1 MDIAELEKI
10 DKTLLKLNNNIKKI
24 FEYVKYYKWIKL
36 KKIIKDIY
44 LKNNDLDLNIKDDN
58 NIYLLEYL
66 ILFNK
71 YDILEI
77 IIKNIKIDIID
88 ENFRTILYNIVKYSY
103 IECLD
108 IILIENENNIGN
120 NILEMYDDDGNNG
133 LFYSI
138 KFNNL
143 LIFEKIIIK
152 TKNIYSKNNAGFN
165 SLHFCVKYGNYNI
178 FKVLLNYF
186 KNINVTTNDGE
197 TCFHIAIMSNKLD
210 VINILLKN
218 NIDFNIPENKY
229 NQTPLHYISFEY
241 KIKICE
247 LILPY
252 IDNIDGNVQ
261 DKSGNIFM
269 HYFLNNIDSNIDTEI
284 INKIYDIFI
293 LIKFDYNIY
302 NIDGN
307 CCLHILLK
315 NLKKYN
321 KKYIKIINNFIN
333 NTNLNIQNND
343 GESCL
348 FLLIKYKYW
357 NNIHNILKTKK
368 LDIFQFNNTRKTIF
382 DYVENFEEFIN
393 LVSESYIYQ
402 IKNIN
407 NIVFNNYWDNI
418 CKKDI
423 IIEEIKENIDIKN
436 YNINLNSTD
445 LCFEIIYKKLLY
457 NINFFLKKKI
467 LINEIYS
474 YPKIII
480 YPKLIDNYTDIAI
493 STFSTSTIDEFFGL
507 LYLCKKYNNI
517 KSSLNLLDFSNNI
530 VECNNC
536 CEFLNY
542 DLTWSNFK
550 LYDSFPFLQNLLISI
565 KNENK
570 NRFFIIPLGIKI
582 YNNNELKGHA
592 NYLIFDF
599 VLMEVER
606 FEPYGSTS
614 PQTMNYNSNSLD
626 YHIEMKI
633 ASFKIKF
640 KYITPLDY
648 LPKISLQLLEITETK
663 EDYIGDADG
672 FCALWCIFWVDIRL
686 KYPDIPRKK
695 LIFLLK
701 KEIVNSDYSYR
712 KLIRNYGK
720 KITDKR
726 DILLNKINLNINEWR
741 NDNISE
747 EKLLHLNILLKEE
760 IKTII

>member
-1 MDIAELEKI
+1 MDIGELEKI
-10 DKTLLKLNNNIKKI
+10 DKKLFKLNNNIKKI

-36 KKIIKDIY
+36 KNTIKE
-44 LKNNDLDLNIKDDN
+44 LCSKNKDVDLNIKDDN
-58 NIYLLEYL
+58 NIYFLEYL

-88 ENFRTILYNIVKYSY
+88 ENYRTILYNIVKYSY
-103 IECLD
+103 VECLD
-108 IILIENENNIGN
+108 IILSENENNIGI

-143 LIFEKIIIK
+143 IIFSKIINK
-152 TKNIYSKNNAGFN
+152 TKNIYSKNNSGLN

-178 FKVLLNYF
+178 FKILLKYF
-186 KNINVTTNDGE
+186 KNINVKTNDGE
-197 TCFHIAIMSNKLD
+197 TCFHIAITYNKID
-210 VINILLKN
+210 IISLLLIN
-218 NIDFNIPENKY
+218 NIDFNIAENKY
-229 NQTPLHYISFEY
+229 NQTPLHYIAFDY
-241 KIKICE
+241 KINICE

-252 IDNIDGNVQ
+252 VDNINGNIQ
-261 DKSGNIFM
+261 DKCGNIFM
-269 HYFLNNIDSNIDTEI
+269 HYFLNNIDSNIDTVT

-302 NIDGN
+302 NIDGD

-315 NLKKYN
+315 NLKKYD

-357 NNIHNILKTKK
+357 YNIKNILKTKK
-368 LDIFQFNNTRKTIF
+368 LDIFQFNNNRKTIF
-382 DYVENFEEFIN
+382 DYVDDFDDFIN
-393 LVSESYIYQ
+393 LVSESYLYQ
-402 IKNIN
+402 IKNID
-407 NIVFNNYWDNI
+407 NIVFHNYWDNI

-423 IIEEIKENIDIKN
+423 NINNIKN
-436 YNINLNSTD
+436 NLDIDKFNININSKE

-457 NINFFLKKKI
+457 NINFFLEKKK

-480 YPKLIDNYTDIAI
+480 YPKLIDTYEDII
-493 STFSTSTIDEFFGL
+493 VSTFSTSTIDEFFGL
-507 LYLCKKYNNI
+507 LYLCKTHNNV
-517 KSSLNLLDFSNNI
+517 KSSLNLLDFSSNI

-542 DLTWSNFK
+542 EFTWSNFK
-550 LYDSFPFLQNLLISI
+550 LYDSFEFLQNLLISI
-565 KNENK
+565 KNDNK
-570 NRFFIIPLGIKI
+570 IRFFIVPLGIKI
-582 YNNNELKGHA
+582 YNNDELKGHA

-599 VLMEVER
+599 FLMEVER
-606 FEPYGSTS
+606 FEPYGSTT

-626 YHIEMKI
+626 YHMEMKI
-633 ASFKIKF
+633 ASFTIKF
-640 KYITPLDY
+640 KYISPQDY
-648 LPKISLQLLEITETK
+648 LPKISLQLLEISETK
-663 EDYIGDADG
+663 SDYIGDADG

-686 KYPDIPRKK
+686 KYPNIPRKK

-701 KEIVNSDYSYR
+701 KEIVNSDYSYK

-720 KITDKR
+720 KITDSR
-726 DILLNKINLNINEWR
+726 DILLNKINLNINEWY

-747 EKLLHLNILLKEE
+747 EKLLKLNNLVKEE
-760 IKTII
+760 IKTVI